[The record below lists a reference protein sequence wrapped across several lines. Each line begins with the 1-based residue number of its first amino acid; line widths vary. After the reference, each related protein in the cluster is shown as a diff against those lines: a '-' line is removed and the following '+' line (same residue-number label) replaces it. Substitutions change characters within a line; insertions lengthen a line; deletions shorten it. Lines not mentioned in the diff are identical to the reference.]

1 MLEIYVPQHQYS
13 PNAVQSI
20 ASQRLSSST
29 ASAGQQ
35 QDSDMVMSSLIQSH
49 SSITSNVNAVLEGGR
64 GLPIRPRKKLAD
76 ESGGQRV
83 VGNMAE
89 RLKRG
94 LEH

>member
-1 MLEIYVPQHQYS
+1 MLEIYVPQHQNS
-13 PNAVQSI
+13 PNVVQSI

-35 QDSDMVMSSLIQSH
+35 QDGEMVMSSLIQRVIRASH
-49 SSITSNVNAVLEGGR
+49 PTPMRSWRAGG

-94 LEH
+94 